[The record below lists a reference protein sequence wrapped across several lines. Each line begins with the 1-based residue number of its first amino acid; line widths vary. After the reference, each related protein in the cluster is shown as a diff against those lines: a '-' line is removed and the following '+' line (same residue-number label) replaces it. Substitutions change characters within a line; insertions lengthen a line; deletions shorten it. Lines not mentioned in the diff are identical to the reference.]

1 MEHQT
6 EALKLLQN
14 VRSHPTAISRPS
26 KLGQEKQ
33 VTTNQDSSTAARTIA
48 EKARESV
55 ITQLIDILTQ
65 ILTVEEEISHS
76 SFQDLRTF
84 LRPKV
89 SVLFLIWNSNFLV
102 GDGVHLLVCIIWQ
115 KCLKS
120 FFLVD
125 RLEIRIQLSWM
136 RKHYFMVWISKYF
149 VFVKN
154 KQCICYYWLTLA
166 RPKSL
171 PYASQSKQFTDILWR
186 RFVLFFHE
194 GYNCRPLLGAFS
206 DIGVS
211 WYQVTPIDASHWSV
225 AVSLMSRQQL
235 LTTVAL

>member
-14 VRSHPTAISRPS
+14 VRSHQTAISRPS

-89 SVLFLIWNSNFLV
+89 SVLFLI
-102 GDGVHLLVCIIWQ
+102 
-115 KCLKS
+115 
-120 FFLVD
+120 
-125 RLEIRIQLSWM
+125 
-136 RKHYFMVWISKYF
+136 
-149 VFVKN
+149 
-154 KQCICYYWLTLA
+154 
-166 RPKSL
+166 
-171 PYASQSKQFTDILWR
+171 
-186 RFVLFFHE
+186 
-194 GYNCRPLLGAFS
+194 
-206 DIGVS
+206 
-211 WYQVTPIDASHWSV
+211 
-225 AVSLMSRQQL
+225 
-235 LTTVAL
+235 